1 LKEEED
7 TERMV
12 YEAKVA
18 LATIGFAPTSYDPKH
33 RAMPYDQFMPLYAKF
48 SADCTEATFLTL
60 LDGQWEITNDY
71 PTLKELKIGCRKY
84 LKN

>member
-1 LKEEED
+1 MKEEED
-7 TERMV
+7 TELMV

-33 RAMPYDQFMPLYAKF
+33 RTMPYDQFMPLYAKF

-60 LDGQWEITNDY
+60 VDAQWEITNECT
-71 PTLKELKIGCRKY
+71 TLKELKKQCRNY
-84 LKN
+84 LTN